1 MCEAMPSTEHRSS
14 SSESDNEENTASQN
28 TMESQGH
35 EEDKNVIALTPI
47 EIKPLTVDHDNALV
61 ETTTDADIENH
72 SILTPNEVS
81 CEASVDQVS
90 VCPNPIESQKNSNNI
105 LDSEKRESMTDKR
118 LPQSQNSNKSDVEL
132 LHSNQAKSQTPTS
145 QPQECLP
152 VESQR
157 PKVQS
162 EISESQPSDPK
173 LMHVVEVGPLS
184 DAFLPPAGGDEETV
198 QEKVK
203 TNCKVESGAADI
215 VELLSQVEGEQ
226 LQEVEDLA
234 GVPGEQEVFLEVET
248 AVPDENVRNRLP
260 DGKMDWST
268 GKAKDF

>member
-14 SSESDNEENTASQN
+14 SSESDNEDDTTSQN

-35 EEDKNVIALTPI
+35 EEDKDVIAVTPI
-47 EIKPLTVDHDNALV
+47 EIKPVAVAHDDALV
-61 ETTTDADIENH
+61 ETTIDADIENH
-72 SILTPNEVS
+72 GILTPNE
-81 CEASVDQVS
+81 ASI
-90 VCPNPIESQKNSNNI
+90 CPDPIESPKNSNNI
-105 LDSEKRESMTDKR
+105 LDSEKRESMTDKG
-118 LPQSQNSNKSDVEL
+118 LSQSQNSNKSDVEL
-132 LHSNQAKSQTPTS
+132 LHSNHAKSQTPTS

-162 EISESQPSDPK
+162 EVSESQPSDPK

-234 GVPGEQEVFLEVET
+234 GVPDEQEVFLEVET